1 MCKKERNRRVGYPNL
16 KATNHGK
23 PKNRGKMM
31 NPKNPKTKT
40 QKKKKR
46 KEKKKKAKSETCHNL
61 YLCHKRKGKE
71 NVPQKEDAENSTT
84 PRTGSEK
91 SCKERLGKKILRAM
105 IGSLGKV
112 KGKVRRGEV

>member
-40 QKKKKR
+40 QKKKK
-46 KEKKKKAKSETCHNL
+46 
-61 YLCHKRKGKE
+61 KRKKE
-71 NVPQKEDAENSTT
+71 E
-84 PRTGSEK
+84 
-91 SCKERLGKKILRAM
+91 
-105 IGSLGKV
+105 
-112 KGKVRRGEV
+112 GEIRNLS